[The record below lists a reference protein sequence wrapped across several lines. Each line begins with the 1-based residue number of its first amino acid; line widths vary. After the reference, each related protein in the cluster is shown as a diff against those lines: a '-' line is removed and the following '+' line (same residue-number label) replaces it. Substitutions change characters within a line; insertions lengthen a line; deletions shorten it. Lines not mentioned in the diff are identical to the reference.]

1 MSQLRHVVRQRD
13 GITNHCHY
21 IEFGR
26 TVTVTFLDLRT
37 MLYVCHPGVLHM
49 SIDTIPMW
57 IWLVPLLKDI
67 SSKSNELDPKTK
79 GLWKSAI
86 HTHIYIYIIIW
97 WYLIPQQRKLG
108 VFSHSKGSGAGRSS
122 QNLPVPRFPGRAEQV
137 GATKISGSQVP
148 GKGFAGSQV
157 PRWFPGRVLQGSQV
171 PRWFPGRVL
180 QVARFPGFKERFSSE
195 GFQEKVPKS
204 RFPRKGSQVKVPK

>member
-1 MSQLRHVVRQRD
+1 MNHDLFWIYFDNPIIHNETYETVRV
-13 GITNHCHY
+13 IH
-21 IEFGR
+21 FL
-26 TVTVTFLDLRT
+26 VTTRERIF
-37 MLYVCHPGVLHM
+37 
-49 SIDTIPMW
+49 
-57 IWLVPLLKDI
+57 
-67 SSKSNELDPKTK
+67 
-79 GLWKSAI
+79 
-86 HTHIYIYIIIW
+86 
-97 WYLIPQQRKLG
+97 PQQRKLG

>member
-57 IWLVPLLKDI
+57 IWLVPLLNNI

-79 GLWKSAI
+79 GLWKSAL
-86 HTHIYIYIIIW
+86 HIMNYAYISSFVMTCNASILRMRNSPGKSGW
-97 WYLIPQQRKLG
+97 TQF
-108 VFSHSKGSGAGRSS
+108 FSHELWSFYFKVHDFPWFSILISGLWIPWIQHFSRW
-122 QNLPVPRFPGRAEQV
+122 QPRFSGTRPDVET
-137 GATKISGSQVP
+137 ATS
-148 GKGFAGSQV
+148 
-157 PRWFPGRVLQGSQV
+157 
-171 PRWFPGRVL
+171 
-180 QVARFPGFKERFSSE
+180 VAPFSTQPIAM
-195 GFQEKVPKS
+195 FWVT
-204 RFPRKGSQVKVPK
+204 